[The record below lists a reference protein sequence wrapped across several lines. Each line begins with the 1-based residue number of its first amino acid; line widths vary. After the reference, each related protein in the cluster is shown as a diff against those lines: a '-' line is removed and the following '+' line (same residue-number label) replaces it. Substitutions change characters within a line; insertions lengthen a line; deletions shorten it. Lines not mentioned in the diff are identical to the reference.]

1 MTYIAF
7 TAPIVGPTH
16 IEGGAQEPAPTA
28 EEDAEGEGGAQA
40 GCRKSQK
47 TNRKWSPGKRKHV
60 TEIEESRRVE
70 GHETVAVAE
79 GVRHA
84 SPLSA

>member
-1 MTYIAF
+1 MQKEK
-7 TAPIVGPTH
+7 
-16 IEGGAQEPAPTA
+16 EGLKRDVE
-28 EEDAEGEGGAQA
+28 
-40 GCRKSQK
+40 SQK
-47 TNRKWSPGKRKHV
+47 TNKKWSPGKRKHV

-84 SPLSA
+84 CG